1 MSANPSK
8 PYSPRGQGAKNRM
21 SATPPALIP
30 AVRGGAHPILGHG
43 RSERQSMPE
52 GCRSSQTS
60 PIHGMPTNAR
70 HAPKHRQTL
79 SSPKHTILFL
89 STRCLGL
96 GLPGSTLGAVLSEL
110 YSRSCT
116 LRRLHGS
123 ITLRRQH
130 HMHLLQQARLVAS
143 PTITPPACRPPPAG
157 QHEGVC
163 HAQTDSCMSTPP
175 APATCHESCQSP
187 KSCLSPPPAP
197 ATSTRPPVSLSPHPL
212 TPLSLSLRIQPAP
225 APEPAREQVGGGC
238 ERERPS
244 ARERG
249 RALCVCVFRCVFQ

>member
-110 YSRSCT
+110 YSAT
-116 LRRLHGS
+116 
-123 ITLRRQH
+123 TAWQH
-130 HMHLLQQARLVAS
+130 NSATTAS
-143 PTITPPACRPPPAG
+143 
-157 QHEGVC
+157 
-163 HAQTDSCMSTPP
+163 HASAATG
-175 APATCHESCQSP
+175 APRCLTNHHAT
-187 KSCLSPPPAP
+187 CLSPAARR
-197 ATSTRPPVSLSPHPL
+197 AT
-212 TPLSLSLRIQPAP
+212 
-225 APEPAREQVGGGC
+225 
-238 ERERPS
+238 
-244 ARERG
+244 
-249 RALCVCVFRCVFQ
+249 